1 MYSCYKSKQSQIIIF
16 LGIIA
21 ILISVF
27 KYYNTKLVL
36 VQAIIYYLLA
46 YQSECLV
53 YGNCG
58 VSSWLVILLPSLAIT
73 IFILDYLKYF
83 DPIKE
88 KIQFI
93 YSKLNVLNN
102 SNLQTIIEKEL
113 TK

>member
-27 KYYNTKLVL
+27 KYYNTKLVI

-53 YGNCG
+53 YGNCS
-58 VSSWLVILLPSLAIT
+58 VSSWIVILLPSLAIT

-83 DPIKE
+83 DTLKS
-88 KIQFI
+88 KIQFL
-93 YSKLNVLNN
+93 YSKLNILNN

>member
-1 MYSCYKSKQSQIIIF
+1 MYTCYKSKQSQLIIF

-21 ILISVF
+21 ILVSVF
-27 KYYNTKLVL
+27 KYYNTKLVI

-53 YGNCG
+53 YGNCNT
-58 VSSWLVILLPSLAIT
+58 SSWITILLPSLAIL
-73 IFILDYLKYF
+73 IFILDYFSYF
-83 DPIKE
+83 DDLK
-88 KIQFI
+88 KRIQFI
-93 YSKLNVLNN
+93 YSKLNFLNN

>member
-1 MYSCYKSKQSQIIIF
+1 MYTCYKSKQSLLIIF

-21 ILISVF
+21 ILVSVF
-27 KYYNTKLVL
+27 KYYNTKLVI

-53 YGNCG
+53 YGNCN
-58 VSSWLVILLPSLAIT
+58 VSSWFTILLPSLAII
-73 IFILDYLKYF
+73 IFILDYFSYF
-83 DPIKE
+83 DILKE
-88 KIQFI
+88 RIQFI
-93 YSKLNVLNN
+93 YSKLNILNN

>member
-1 MYSCYKSKQSQIIIF
+1 MYTCYKSKQSLLIIF

-21 ILISVF
+21 ILVSVL
-27 KYYNTKLVL
+27 KYYNTKLVI

-53 YGNCG
+53 YGNCNT
-58 VSSWLVILLPSLAIT
+58 SSWFTILLPSLAII
-73 IFILDYLKYF
+73 IFILDYFSYFNNLK
-83 DPIKE
+83 K

-93 YSKLNVLNN
+93 YSKLNILNN

>member
-27 KYYNTKLVL
+27 KYYNTKIVV

-53 YGNCG
+53 YGNCNY
-58 VSSWLVILLPSLAIT
+58 SSWFAIFLPSLAIT

-83 DPIKE
+83 DPIKK
-88 KIQFI
+88 KIQFL
-93 YSKLNVLNN
+93 YSSLNVLNN
-102 SNLQTIIEKEL
+102 SNLKTIIEKEL

>member
-21 ILISVF
+21 ILVSVF
-27 KYYNTKLVL
+27 KYYNTKLVI

-53 YGNCG
+53 YGNCAA
-58 VSSWLVILLPSLAIT
+58 SSWIVIILPSLAIL
-73 IFILDYLKYF
+73 IFILDYLEYF
-83 DPIKE
+83 DNLK
-88 KIQFI
+88 KKVQFV
-93 YSKLNVLNN
+93 YSKLNILNN